1 MDVLTDCAREIN
13 MNEWIPVKERLPETD
28 KLVLVYRSDHG
39 FNISYYDDNNSW
51 FEPNHQNRRGLP

>member
-1 MDVLTDCAREIN
+1 